1 MPLFLRAVALCLC
14 LSLVTCTDAVEPI
27 FDFEAGF
34 LLVEGRITDTPGRN
48 DVRLARS
55 EILFDNYTLVP
66 IAGATVAVIDSDG
79 EEVIWAATNENG
91 VYRAPEDFAAQPGKT
106 YYLRATTPAGEVIE
120 STPEGVPTNVP
131 IADIRVR
138 FQQDAYFSDSRNRF
152 IPAFDLL
159 VDVEDPG
166 DEENFYQYTFT
177 AFEQIS
183 ICATCMRQV
192 YRNGQCI
199 DGNVPVFVSEYD
211 YLCDVPCWVV
221 NRQAGRN
228 VMSDAFGNGRRIED
242 VLAGRYDW
250 RRPGGLLL
258 VTQQMTTSR
267 ASYEYNSVIED
278 LAEGGGGLN
287 APLPAALVG
296 NLSDLSE
303 NETPVLGFVGVAS
316 VSNQRVYINRESFG
330 GVALPFDSQIRLEP
344 VMPSPPV
351 APCEGTFRTR
361 AEPDGWEG

>member
-1 MPLFLRAVALCLC
+1 
-14 LSLVTCTDAVEPI
+14 
-27 FDFEAGF
+27 
-34 LLVEGRITDTPGRN
+34 
-48 DVRLARS
+48 
-55 EILFDNYTLVP
+55 
-66 IAGATVAVIDSDG
+66 
-79 EEVIWAATNENG
+79 
-91 VYRAPEDFAAQPGKT
+91 
-106 YYLRATTPAGEVIE
+106 
-120 STPEGVPTNVP
+120 
-131 IADIRVR
+131 
-138 FQQDAYFSDSRNRF
+138 
-152 IPAFDLL
+152 
-159 VDVEDPG
+159 
-166 DEENFYQYTFT
+166 
-177 AFEQIS
+177 
-183 ICATCMRQV
+183 MRQV

-296 NLSDLSE
+296 NLTDVSE
-303 NETPVLGFVGVAS
+303 NKTGVLGFVGVGS
-316 VSNQRVYINRESFG
+316 LNEGRVYINRDTVDGTS
-330 GVALPFDSQIRLEP
+330 LPFNETYDPEP
-344 VMPSPPV
+344 ILFPPS
-351 APCEGTFRTR
+351 APCAGGSRTPAR
-361 AEPDGWEG
+361 PIGWPE